1 MLVSM
6 FEQNESNRA
15 VHNIISAIVESNII
29 ESDNYVVLKK
39 RGNIFDRIQGQFHPT
54 KSQTYEV
61 ILKESVV
68 GIILRLSAINY
79 RGIIEKIEKLQA
91 AIQEEVY
98 LLTGY
103 KVSYIHVKL
112 S

>member
-1 MLVSM
+1 M

-15 VHNIISAIVESNII
+15 VHNIISAIVETNINEIDDYVLLKKSGNII
-29 ESDNYVVLKK
+29 
-39 RGNIFDRIQGQFHPT
+39 DRIQGQFHSK

-68 GIILRLSAINY
+68 GIILRISAINY
-79 RGIIEKIEKLQA
+79 RGIIEKIENLQA

-103 KVSYIHVKL
+103 KVSYIDVKL
-112 S
+112 R

>member
-15 VHNIISAIVESNII
+15 VHNIISAIVESNIN
-29 ESDNYVVLKK
+29 ESDDYVLFKK
-39 RGNIFDRIQGQFHPT
+39 RGPIIDCFQVPFHSK

-68 GIILRLSAINY
+68 GIILRISAINY
-79 RGIIEKIEKLQA
+79 RGIIKKIENLQA

-103 KVSYIHVKL
+103 KVSYIDVKL
-112 S
+112 R